1 MGNQACKSKSQKT
14 SLLFEPSHE
23 KHSKTIDINDIP
35 QPILPKK
42 KPNTHQNH
50 EKGININQTNPIDF
64 VKINHNKENCET
76 HPRNSLIE
84 IQEFFNFHRVYAL
97 NKSISEI
104 NRPITA
110 IENYYFTKLPDKTLS
125 NRKTFKEKLDISM
138 QKRDCQSKSFRELFV
153 NEESLY
159 LPPKQHDSLYKS
171 IKDTKNSTPCFEKP
185 TEINE
190 LLPYLQPCNLQYS
203 PEEKPRKFTIQKVE
217 RESIERKSQDSL
229 PSNTI
234 QEYSLDEQEISP
246 IAQRKKNKIKGNSS
260 LYKYEDSYEEE
271 NYDSEEKALQ
281 RENDSSSEE
290 PQHIHINLFDLLQ
303 NELKTRRNSLSGK
316 ESPPPKKQAKNNAIY
331 RNDSQSSFKTLKK
344 TDYLTP
350 LQKNVLRYSKEK
362 LNLSK
367 KP

>member
-1 MGNQACKSKSQKT
+1 MGNQACKSKNPKT

-23 KHSKTIDINDIP
+23 NHAKNIIIKEIKQQNTPRKNQNTQQILNKNIFISDKNVINF
-35 QPILPKK
+35 L
-42 KPNTHQNH
+42 
-50 EKGININQTNPIDF
+50 
-64 VKINHNKENCET
+64 KINENKDKYEADPQT
-76 HPRNSLIE
+76 LSPE
-84 IQEFFNFHRVYAL
+84 IQEFLNFHKAYTI
-97 NKSISEI
+97 NKSLFEI
-104 NRPITA
+104 NRPITTL
-110 IENYYFTKLPDKTLS
+110 ENYHCTQLPEKTAS
-125 NRKTFKEKLDISM
+125 NRKTFKEKLEISM
-138 QKRDCQSKSFRELFV
+138 HKRDYQSKSFRELFI

-159 LPPKQHDSLYKS
+159 IPHKQHDSLYKS

-185 TEINE
+185 SEINE

-203 PEEKPRKFTIQKVE
+203 PEEKPRKFTIQKAQCE
-217 RESIERKSQDSL
+217 AIGRKSQDSL

-234 QEYSLDEQEISP
+234 QEYSLDEQENSSA
-246 IAQRKKNKIKGNSS
+246 AQQKNNKLKGNTS
-260 LYKYEDSYEEE
+260 LYKYDDSYEEE
-271 NYDSEEKALQ
+271 NYESEEKALQ

-316 ESPPPKKQAKNNAIY
+316 ESPPKKQTKNTAIY